1 MHVGILCLL
10 VFLFLAALMITNKLP
25 ALLALPL
32 MAVGIALVGG
42 IPGQEILSDVLGK
55 GAVRLH
61 VAFTTA
67 MFGAMLAQYLTKV
80 GITRQLIRWTAEYAG
95 DNPFLLGLSLTGLT
109 ALLFTTLGGLG
120 TVIMLGTVV
129 LPVMVSVGVPAATA
143 GGLFLMGINLG
154 GLFNLGNW
162 QLYMDVLKIPQ
173 AQIMGFV
180 LPFGGLMLGMLLLF
194 LAWEMKRSAK
204 ALFGLFYVLLASL
217 ALIGLFFLGKHFPM
231 LPHLREA
238 GLLGFSLFTLG
249 CFLHRWHHPEIEAP
263 WYSLLTP
270 FVPLLLVLG
279 FGWDILPAFM
289 GGLLF
294 GVLATW
300 KKNGINTLT
309 QAIFEGTATSV
320 PAVVLIMGIG
330 MLLNAVM
337 HPKVAAAISPLL
349 TSVIPG
355 KAIPFVLTFALLAPL
370 TLYRGPLSLWGMG
383 SGLVGILMNTAILPA
398 GAIMGMLLSV
408 GQVQGICDPTN
419 TQNVWTANHLG
430 VGTGEILK
438 KTLPFAW
445 LAAIFGLVLTAA
457 RFL

>member
-1 MHVGILCLL
+1 MFVGILCLL
-10 VFLFLAALMITNKLP
+10 VFLFLAALMISNKLP

-194 LAWEMKRSAK
+194 LAWEMKRSSK
-204 ALFGLFYVLLASL
+204 ALFGLLFVLLASL
-217 ALIGLFFLGKHFPM
+217 AGIALFFLGKHFPSI
-231 LPHLREA
+231 PHFREI
-238 GLLGFSLFTLG
+238 GLILFSLFTLG

-263 WYSLLTP
+263 WYSLITP

-355 KAIPFVLTFALLAPL
+355 KALPFVLTFALLAPL

>member
-1 MHVGILCLL
+1 MFVGILCLL
-10 VFLFLAALMITNKLP
+10 VFLFLAALMISNKLP

-194 LAWEMKRSAK
+194 LAWEMKRSSK
-204 ALFGLFYVLLASL
+204 ALFGLLFVLLASL
-217 ALIGLFFLGKHFPM
+217 AGIALF
-231 LPHLREA
+231 
-238 GLLGFSLFTLG
+238 LL
-249 CFLHRWHHPEIEAP
+249 
-263 WYSLLTP
+263 
-270 FVPLLLVLG
+270 
-279 FGWDILPAFM
+279 
-289 GGLLF
+289 
-294 GVLATW
+294 
-300 KKNGINTLT
+300 
-309 QAIFEGTATSV
+309 
-320 PAVVLIMGIG
+320 
-330 MLLNAVM
+330 
-337 HPKVAAAISPLL
+337 
-349 TSVIPG
+349 
-355 KAIPFVLTFALLAPL
+355 
-370 TLYRGPLSLWGMG
+370 
-383 SGLVGILMNTAILPA
+383 
-398 GAIMGMLLSV
+398 
-408 GQVQGICDPTN
+408 
-419 TQNVWTANHLG
+419 
-430 VGTGEILK
+430 
-438 KTLPFAW
+438 
-445 LAAIFGLVLTAA
+445 
-457 RFL
+457 